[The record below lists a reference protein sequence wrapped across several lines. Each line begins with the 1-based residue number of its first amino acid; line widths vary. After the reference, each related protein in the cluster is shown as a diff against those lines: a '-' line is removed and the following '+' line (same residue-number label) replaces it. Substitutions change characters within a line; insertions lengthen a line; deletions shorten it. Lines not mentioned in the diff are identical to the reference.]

1 MSENTL
7 RTFASILCRRPDA
20 SACIKGG
27 PKHPGINGEL
37 RFYQTS
43 KGVLVAAELYDLPDT
58 DTPDRSGV
66 FGFHIHSGKCCT
78 GTAVDH
84 FADAKTHYDPLNLH
98 HPYHA
103 GDMPPLF
110 SNCGYAVSIFLT
122 DRFSLA
128 EVMGRAV
135 IIHSKPDDFT
145 TQPSGNSGEKIAC
158 GIITA
163 VCCR

>member
-1 MSENTL
+1 MSDNTL
-7 RTFASILCRRPDA
+7 RTFASFLCRRYDA
-20 SACIKGG
+20 CAYVEGSREYPNISGSV
-27 PKHPGINGEL
+27 

-43 KGVLVAAELYDLPDT
+43 KGVLIAAELHGLPDK

-78 GTAVDH
+78 GTAADP
-84 FADAKTHYDPLNLH
+84 FADTKMHYNPRNLD

-103 GDMPPLF
+103 GDLPPLF
-110 SNCGYAVSIFLT
+110 SNCGYAMSIFLT

-128 EVMGRAV
+128 EVVGRTV

-145 TQPSGNSGEKIAC
+145 TQPSGASGEKIAC
-158 GIITA
+158 GRITA
-163 VCCR
+163 VCGS